1 MKLKRMAVCLLCV
14 LLLVMLPTAVSAE
27 RPESM
32 DTLSKTYVL
41 NIMQMRGSI
50 EATPATPAFWEYPVL
65 RAGETYTAGTMII
78 RNNSEYTASMELN
91 EITLPYGDAA
101 KLRYLD
107 HLELTVSEG
116 EQVLYDNTYAHINDE
131 EGGLKLALENMAP
144 GEEHT
149 YTIELRCRYDY
160 TGDPFADVAQVA
172 WLFGATTQ
180 TTTYEEPEGLPQ
192 WAKLTVIIFAVMIV
206 LLIVIMICRA
216 AASAKKK
223 K

>member
-1 MKLKRMAVCLLCV
+1 MKLKRLAVCLLCA

-149 YTIELRCRYDY
+149 YKIELRCRYDY